1 MDGEEQKNYL
11 VLILIFEM
19 AHARV
24 DHATATLVSLYAP
37 LRARRLE
44 QEDVSTGLLIALQPA
59 SHQAEAGLR
68 ANLQA

>member
-1 MDGEEQKNYL
+1 MYGEENYL
-11 VLILIFEM
+11 LLILIYDM
-19 AHARV
+19 ANAGV
-24 DHATATLVSLYAP
+24 DHSTATLVSLYAP

>member
-1 MDGEEQKNYL
+1 
-11 VLILIFEM
+11 M
-19 AHARV
+19 AHAGV

-59 SHQAEAGLR
+59 SHQAEAGLG